1 MGNGVSLAAL
11 QSVIKMQSLTGI
23 IAVVMVVGISMLN
36 MAPAVPKTYH
46 WKKSN
51 FKGVLSRY
59 EGCGGADLKQASHVR
74 LSKYTTSRSCSN
86 YMAKAA
92 ASLSKSAMRA

>member
-1 MGNGVSLAAL
+1 MENGVSLAAL

-74 LSKYTTSRSCSN
+74 LI
-86 YMAKAA
+86 
-92 ASLSKSAMRA
+92 SANIQPAGAVQIIWPRLLLVFQNQQ